1 MNHLESLSNLKDG
14 EKGTIR
20 HFTNDH
26 IASKLL
32 SMGVLPGKSI
42 RLVRR
47 LPFGGGIYI
56 KIENQSIALREDEAR
71 SIVLEMAEKTQEIGR
86 AHV

>member
-26 IASKLL
+26 IAGKLL

-56 KIENQSIALREDEAR
+56 KIENQSIALREDEAK
-71 SIVLEMAEKTQEIGR
+71 SIVLEMAEKTQ
-86 AHV
+86 VYL